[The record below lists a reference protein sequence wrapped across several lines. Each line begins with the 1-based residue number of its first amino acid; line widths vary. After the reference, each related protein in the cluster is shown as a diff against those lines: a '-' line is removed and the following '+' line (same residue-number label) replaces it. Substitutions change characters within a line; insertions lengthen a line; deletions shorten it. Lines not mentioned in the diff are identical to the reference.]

1 MHPALLLKI
10 SFWMI
15 VIGTAALLT
24 PNPAWPEDIARF
36 VLSLGIAL
44 AVTALLLPYLRKR
57 RNKDG

>member
-1 MHPALLLKI
+1 
-10 SFWMI
+10 MI